1 MSGDERSPA
10 VCRAIHSLRQGKRVR
25 VSIAD
30 EVLQGGCDVSSVL
43 RFLTVL
49 WQDRAK
55 GESVGENGAFEVI
68 ARPRRTT

>member
-30 EVLQGGCDVSSVL
+30 EVLQGGYDVSSVL

-49 WQDRAK
+49 RQDRVT
-55 GESVGENGAFEVI
+55 GEFVGEDRALEVI
-68 ARPRRTT
+68 VRPRRTT